1 MRTWTTNCAD
11 TMVYEDESAEFRGT
25 AMNGAVQVRVDER
38 GRVLS
43 VRLHP
48 TVVQRLGPEQL
59 GRGVVAAHAD
69 ARATAMDR

>member
-1 MRTWTTNCAD
+1 MPD
-11 TMVYEDESAEFRGT
+11 EDEPGKFRGT

-43 VRLHP
+43 VLLHP
-48 TVVQRLGPEQL
+48 RVAGRLGPEQL

-69 ARATAMDR
+69 ARAAAAGWSA